1 MKKKTSIVL
10 NFILLLWFF
19 LNMIGMR
26 INGSTLVTRAYSE
39 DGVFFLI
46 YLALFILY
54 VYKDKIGK
62 WLLTAWLFLWFITQF
77 FSHWYFTIVGPSE
90 SKINFFDETIKLLS
104 SNDIYIP
111 DLYHIILHLLIFL
124 SLINMVI
131 YLIKSAG
138 YSKADHSSYTDN
150 SI

>member
-1 MKKKTSIVL
+1 MNKKTSIVL

-19 LNMIGMR
+19 LNMIGMG
-26 INGSTLVTRAYSE
+26 INGSTLVTKAYSE

-46 YLALFILY
+46 FLALFILY

-62 WLLTAWLFLWFITQF
+62 WLLTTWLFLWFITQF

-90 SKINFFDETIKLLS
+90 GKINFFEETIKLLP

-111 DLYHIILHLLIFL
+111 DLYHIILHLLILL

-131 YLIKSAG
+131 HLIKSVG
-138 YSKADHSSYTDN
+138 YSKAYHSSYTDN